1 MGESGFR
8 TAGIRNSAIFP
19 NLMRDPEIGDFKK
32 GPRATRYVN
41 RKIGD
46 NQISRK
52 TEPEISAENQIRII
66 IPGMINNTRYGILA
80 TLR

>member
-1 MGESGFR
+1 MNPDSGLPEFGIPRFFR
-8 TAGIRNSAIFP
+8 EPDERSGDR
-19 NLMRDPEIGDFKK
+19 GDFKK

-66 IPGMINNTRYGILA
+66 PGMINNTRYGILA